1 MYQMHS
7 SYSLHIPQKSI
18 DSKSQ
23 RKRKRKVIPIIS
35 HQYESFKYR
44 CMTCLTAVYFTPGHE
59 LVCPSC
65 ASRTVEKINEN
76 PKERIIQAR

>member
-1 MYQMHS
+1 MHS
-7 SYSLHIPQKSI
+7 SYSLHIPQTPT
-18 DSKSQ
+18 DSKVQ
-23 RKRKRKVIPIIS
+23 RKRKRKIVPIVS
-35 HQYESFKYR
+35 HQYNSFKYR
-44 CMTCLTAVYFTPGHE
+44 CITCFTPVYFTHGHE